1 MAERQITRAA
11 LLMNLGS
18 PTSTMVKDVKRYL
31 HEFLMDERVIDYPFV
46 FRKMLVDGIIV
57 PFRAPRSAEAY
68 RRIWWPDGSPLIV
81 ITRQLVA
88 ELSARVDIPVEW
100 CMRYGEPRPD
110 RVMDAL
116 SENYPALQ
124 EVLLIP
130 LYPHYAM
137 SSYET
142 AVAYARYWH
151 RKKHYR
157 FKLFVLKPFYD
168 DADYIEVLSRHI
180 QDFLKPDHHLLF
192 SYHGVPE
199 RHIRKSD
206 VTHHHCLQRADCC
219 ETSSPAHVYCYR
231 HQVFTTTRLVA
242 ARLQLRPDHY
252 ELSFQSRLGKEPWL
266 RPYTAQRLEELP
278 AEGKKRLQVVCPAF
292 VSDCLETL
300 EEIEQEGKKIFME
313 HGGESFQMIPCLN
326 TIPAWITLLQKWIH
340 QFTAGEDT
348 MIWDEQRLQQA
359 V

>member
-1 MAERQITRAA
+1 MTDTPGTRAV

-18 PTSTMVKDVKRYL
+18 PSSTAVRDVKTYL
-31 HEFLMDERVIDYPFV
+31 HEFLMDERVIDYPYL
-46 FRKMLVDGIIV
+46 FRKLLVDGIIV

-68 RRIWWPDGSPLIV
+68 RRIWWDEGSPLIV
-81 ITRQLVA
+81 ITKRLVA
-88 ELSARVDIPVEW
+88 ELSGRVDVPVQW
-100 CMRYGEPRPD
+100 CMRYGSPRPD
-110 RVMDAL
+110 EAMDAL
-116 SENYPALQ
+116 LQ
-124 EVLLIP
+124 ANPHLREVLLIP

-142 AVAYARYWH
+142 AVVYAQHWH
-151 RKKHYR
+151 RKKHYPFQLSILR
-157 FKLFVLKPFYD
+157 PFYD
-168 DADYIEVLSRHI
+168 DAGYIEVLSTHI
-180 QDFLKPDHHLLF
+180 QQFLKPDHHLLF

-206 VTHHHCLQRADCC
+206 ITSQHCLQRADCC
-219 ETSSPAHVYCYR
+219 DVASPAHAYCYR
-231 HQVFTTTRLVA
+231 HQVIRTTRLVA
-242 ARLQLRPDHY
+242 ERLQLKTEQY

-278 AEGKKRLQVVCPAF
+278 AEGRKKLQVVCPAF

-326 TIPAWITLLQKWIH
+326 TIPAWIALLQEWIH
-340 QFTAGEDT
+340 QFVSGDRT
-348 MIWDEQRLQQA
+348 MIWNELQNTKA
-359 V
+359 G